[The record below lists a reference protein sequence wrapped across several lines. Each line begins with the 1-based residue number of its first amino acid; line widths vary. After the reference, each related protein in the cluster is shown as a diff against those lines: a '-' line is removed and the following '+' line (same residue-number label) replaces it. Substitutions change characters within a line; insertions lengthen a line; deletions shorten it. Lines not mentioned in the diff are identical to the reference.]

1 VRLDEG
7 FGGSTRRKKKLESM
21 LGSITNLLE
30 DRRRKGI
37 APTTKNC
44 FDRNWHLYWLVG
56 GKL

>member
-1 VRLDEG
+1 MNYRVRLDEG
-7 FGGSTRRKKKLESM
+7 FGGSTRRKKNLESM

-44 FDRNWHLYWLVG
+44 FDRNWHLS
-56 GKL
+56 